1 MPRLRNLFAF
11 LFISLSVLSCGDNSY
26 NNEVNEI
33 QIDVSRVDSLFNG
46 SSLFKVD
53 GTHKLIA
60 LETNPNCVI
69 GEVNNIFCRG
79 ERIYI
84 VDNLT
89 KSVFLYDLNGKFID
103 KIYAFGRAGNEYLD
117 LTDVYVAEDQGI
129 YILDNVKNKIF
140 VYSKECLYE
149 KSIDISD
156 IWGHNVF
163 VVDDNIYIVN
173 KWSNTSCGRY
183 RLFVLDMD
191 GNIISKQLSFAKR
204 DLSRRYNSK
213 SPYAISGKGTYISF
227 PSQNIVYASNQ
238 SGLYEPWLEL
248 DFLEQSLPEE
258 YELMDNPDILRQGLN
273 DKYIWGIERL
283 SASERYLF
291 ITYLYKSK
299 SYNTI
304 YDFNQDKAYNIKAL
318 YTKDYFGLP
327 LNKFFVTQD
336 YYISYVD
343 SNIFK
348 FTYDYVLSENLDM
361 IDIYDR
367 RVAKIASQMDEGDNG
382 VLVIHQLKGIN
393 DK

>member
-1 MPRLRNLFAF
+1 MR
-11 LFISLSVLSCGDNSY
+11 DNSY

-46 SSLFKVD
+46 SFLFKVD

-69 GEVNNIFCRG
+69 REVNNIFCRG

-84 VDNLT
+84 VDNLA

-103 KIYAFGRAGNEYLD
+103 KIYSFGRAGNEYLD

-227 PSQNIVYASNQ
+227 LSQNIVYASDQ

-258 YELMDNPDILRQGLN
+258 
-273 DKYIWGIERL
+273 
-283 SASERYLF
+283 
-291 ITYLYKSK
+291 
-299 SYNTI
+299 
-304 YDFNQDKAYNIKAL
+304 
-318 YTKDYFGLP
+318 
-327 LNKFFVTQD
+327 
-336 YYISYVD
+336 
-343 SNIFK
+343 
-348 FTYDYVLSENLDM
+348 
-361 IDIYDR
+361 
-367 RVAKIASQMDEGDNG
+367 
-382 VLVIHQLKGIN
+382 
-393 DK
+393 